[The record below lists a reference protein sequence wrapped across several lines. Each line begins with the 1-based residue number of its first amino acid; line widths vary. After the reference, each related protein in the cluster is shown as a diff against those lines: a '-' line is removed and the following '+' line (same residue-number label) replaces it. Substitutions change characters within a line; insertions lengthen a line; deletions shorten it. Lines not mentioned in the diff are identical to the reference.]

1 MMLNIVG
8 SVSKIIV
15 TWFFGFFFSLCN
27 VTARQLKVASVF
39 ILFLLGI
46 AFKSVIKTGITV

>member
-15 TWFFGFFFSLCN
+15 TWFFGFFFFSLCN
-27 VTARQLKVASVF
+27 VTARQLIVASVF

-46 AFKSVIKTGITV
+46 AFLSQ